1 MYTLYVALEY
11 QPRSHTGTRSFCL
24 LPLIEKGKLEA
35 LLLLTHLLLLLLLL
49 LHLQPLKSLLL
60 LLLLL
65 LLPHHSPGDCS
76 CEGCCGAGHVMCV
89 LSCRRA
95 RWFVSIDRVSVIYA
109 LAAAIS
115 STTSCTTAAVLENI
129 SGTWSNGCDGVVG
142 DGGSACDSEWR

>member
-1 MYTLYVALEY
+1 MYTLYVAREY

-35 LLLLTHLLLLLLLL
+35 LLLLTHLLLLLLL
-49 LHLQPLKSLLL
+49 PLKSLLL

-65 LLPHHSPGDCS
+65 LPHHTPGDCS

-95 RWFVSIDRVSVIYA
+95 RWFASIDRVSVIYA

-142 DGGSACDSEWR
+142 HAGSACDSEWR